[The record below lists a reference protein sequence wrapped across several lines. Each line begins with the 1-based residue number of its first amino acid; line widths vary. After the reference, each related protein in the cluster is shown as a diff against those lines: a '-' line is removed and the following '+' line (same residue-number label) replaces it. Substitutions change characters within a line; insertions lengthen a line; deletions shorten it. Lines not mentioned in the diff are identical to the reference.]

1 MAKTVLVFGTFD
13 PLHAGHDDFFRQ
25 AKALGDYL
33 LVVVAR
39 DGVIRQQKQRE
50 AFQTEAVRLAAVSAA
65 TAVDEAMLGDAQ
77 PQAYDTIRQRSFDV
91 LAVGYDQAPTDDVIR
106 TMLTAVG
113 KESVPIVRL
122 QAYKPEQY
130 KSSYLRPGPA

>member
-1 MAKTVLVFGTFD
+1 MAKIVLVFGTFD

-39 DGVIRQQKQRE
+39 DDVIRQQKQRE
-50 AFQTEAVRLAAVSAA
+50 PFQREAVRRTNVAAAA
-65 TAVDEAMLGDAQ
+65 PVDEAVLGDSQ
-77 PQAYDTIRQRSFDV
+77 PHAYTIIRQRSFDI
-91 LAVGYDQAPTDDVIR
+91 LAVGYDQTPTDDAIR
-106 TMLTAVG
+106 TMLAAVG
-113 KESVPIVRL
+113 KASVPIVRL

-130 KSSYLRPGPA
+130 KSSYLRQGSA